1 MTLFSINKEIISL
14 LREIPVQAETLTLL
28 VERAQVITSLRDDVN
43 LNFVLPLEEVE
54 FFIRTFYPVLKQE
67 QIGNVKNLGS
77 ELLQVDIY

>member
-1 MTLFSINKEIISL
+1 M
-14 LREIPVQAETLTLL
+14 REIPVQAETLTLL

-77 ELLQVDIY
+77 EMLQVCIS